1 MFYCF
6 VYSSLNIDYF
16 SLLHLQQRIAELE
29 MSCDRLATRNR
40 DVISEREV
48 YRFELAN
55 YKEAVLALRASGCVP
70 PRVAVIPRLPGWG
83 QADPSLSSTITAG
96 VDGDRA
102 GDFYELDQ
110 AIHDFVSYVE
120 KDSHLRLS
128 SKMQALRHVKSAVTS
143 IWPRAQVKVF
153 GSFVTGMQV
162 MEGGSFVV
170 LYFCCNSRIQSH
182 LSPPL
187 FQPFSSFPFSATAPF
202 L

>member
-1 MFYCF
+1 MFYLVLFCLF
-6 VYSSLNIDYF
+6 LPQNRSLF
-16 SLLHLQQRIAELE
+16 SFTLATHYTCTIQQRIAELE
-29 MSCDRLATRNR
+29 MSCDRLATKNR

-83 QADPSLSSTITAG
+83 QADPSLSSTTTAG
-96 VDGDRA
+96 VDGDGA

-162 MEGGSFVV
+162 MEGG
-170 LYFCCNSRIQSH
+170 
-182 LSPPL
+182 
-187 FQPFSSFPFSATAPF
+187 
-202 L
+202 